1 LILTA
6 AILSV
11 GIFVAALSMSG
22 VAGAAS
28 GVLATTQ
35 ATMAVMR
42 DATLDDA
49 ARERA
54 VQRSSLKLVSDFV
67 SILLRG
73 GLSLAASLL
82 PIWLM
87 DAAGLVSARSVLGFL
102 SRVDVM
108 VGTTIVMVLGYV
120 AWTRVWRSN

>member
-1 LILTA
+1 LIVTT

-11 GIFVAALSMSG
+11 GIFVVAFALSG
-22 VAGAAS
+22 VGGAAA

-67 SILLRG
+67 SIFLRG

-87 DAAGLVSARSVLGFL
+87 DVTGLVSARAVIGFL
-102 SRVDVM
+102 SRLDVIA
-108 VGTTIVMVLGYV
+108 GTTIVMVLGYV
-120 AWTRVWRSN
+120 AWTRVWRSS